1 MQFPLRYL
9 TEMQQI
15 LAGLPTEAIRRA
27 GEILLQARRRGTQV
41 FTLGNGGSAA
51 NASHIACDLS
61 KSCIREDL
69 PRFRVISLVDNVP
82 LATAWANDTGYENI
96 FTAQLENLLRPEDV
110 VICLSGSGRSPNVL
124 NAARLARE
132 RGATVIGLTGYDG
145 GLLKDIADPCV
156 IVPSYCMEQV
166 EDTHLIVGHLLSTYL
181 RECPIEAPAA
191 LAALPLEGPAADND
205 DDGRGPAPPSS
216 LYPAE
221 ERDTGQTV
229 QDTDGGS

>member
-1 MQFPLRYL
+1 MQIAETYL
-9 TEMQQI
+9 KEMQEI
-15 LAGLPTEAIRRA
+15 IAALPIEEIRRA
-27 GEILLQARRRGTQV
+27 SEILLDARRRGVQV

-82 LATAWANDTGYENI
+82 LATAWANDTSYENI
-96 FTAQLENLLRPEDV
+96 FCAQLENLLQPGDV
-110 VICLSGSGRSPNVL
+110 VIAISGAGRSPNVIR
-124 NAARLARE
+124 AARLARE

-145 GLLKDIADPCV
+145 GLLKEIAVPCV

-181 RECPIEAPAA
+181 RHCPIPAAAPAA
-191 LAALPLEGPAADND
+191 HSAAREP
-205 DDGRGPAPPSS
+205 DDGDGTGEKPPVEPTLEHSPKS
-216 LYPAE
+216 GYNRADAS
-221 ERDTGQTV
+221 R
-229 QDTDGGS
+229 